1 MNMKQKHRLDSE
13 EMTNYKRALNE
24 VIDSTPGKF
33 KEDVQLFYYH
43 FLLVLK
49 AALPFIVGK
58 QTKIL
63 DVGCGAGIMSL
74 VFRKM
79 GHDVSAINYWKK
91 CSSTDAEYVE
101 VSLERERLEREGVHT
116 EHVDIAEDRFPFQDG
131 SFDVVLFLDVFE
143 HINGPRKPLREIHRV
158 LRGGILI
165 LTTPNLA
172 TLKNR
177 LYVLSGQSNYAE
189 LSDYYHSERFFG
201 HIREYT
207 LNEVKQMLAWEGF
220 TVVTSKFSNCIQ
232 LPVVKNIRSNLVK
245 AIFMMLYLVLPMF
258 IPRLRYTIIVI
269 GQKQE

>member
-1 MNMKQKHRLDSE
+1 MNMTKNTYSE
-13 EMTNYKRALNE
+13 KMTNYKRALNE
-24 VIDSTPGKF
+24 VIDSTSGKF
-33 KEDVQLFYYH
+33 KADVQLYYYH

-58 QTKIL
+58 QAKIL

-91 CSSTDAEYVE
+91 CSSTEADYVE
-101 VSLERERLEREGVHT
+101 VSLERERLERDGVHT

-143 HINGPRKPLREIHRV
+143 HINGPRKPLREIHRI
-158 LRGGILI
+158 LKGGGILI

-177 LYVLSGQSNYAE
+177 LYVLSGRSNYAE
-189 LSDYYHSERFFG
+189 LSDYYYSERFFG

-220 TVVTSKFSNCIQ
+220 TVVTSKFSNCLQ
-232 LPVVKNIRSNLVK
+232 LPLIKKIRSNPVK
-245 AIFMMLYLVLPMF
+245 AMIMGLYLVLPMF
-258 IPRLRYTIIVI
+258 IPKLRYTMVVI
-269 GQKQE
+269 AQK